1 MRANLY
7 QQTAQFYDLENS
19 RDYGPADIPFYKKI
33 IQPPSRILE
42 VGCGTGR
49 VAIELA
55 KHGCDVTGIDL
66 SERMLGEFRKKLA
79 RCSDLLGEVTLCQAD
94 MVSFDL
100 GTRFDWIIFPFRV
113 FQALTV
119 NETRQSCLDSVRRHT
134 DEETR
139 VVITLFNPR
148 MDILASWGKK
158 GIVNFEVELPNS
170 PQRLRRIENQ
180 TRHDADTQVI
190 ASEHIYQVYDSGG
203 VVAEYVDKLELG
215 YLFPEQAQKLFCD
228 SGFVIEEVYGG
239 YDFEPLTSDVRKEQ
253 IFVLKRA

>member
-1 MRANLY
+1 MRPNLY
-7 QQTAQFYDLENS
+7 QQTAQFYDLVVS
-19 RDYGPADIPFYKKI
+19 RGYVEADIPFYKKI
-33 IQPPSRILE
+33 IQPPSQILE

-55 KHGCDVTGIDL
+55 QHGFDVTGIDL
-66 SERMLGEFRKKLA
+66 SEWMLDEFRKKLA
-79 RCSDLLGEVTLCQAD
+79 RYSNLLGKVTLCQAD

-119 NETRQSCLDSVRRHT
+119 NETRQRCLDSVRRHT

-148 MDILASWGKK
+148 MDILAAWGKK

-170 PQRLRRIENQ
+170 TQRLRRIENQ
-180 TRHDADTQVI
+180 MPHDAEAQVI
-190 ASEHIYQVYDSGG
+190 ALEHIYQVYDSSG
-203 VVAEYVDKLELG
+203 VVEEYVDRLELG
-215 YLFPEQAQKLFCD
+215 YLFPEQAQKLFYD
-228 SGFVIEEVYGG
+228 SGFVIDEVYGG

-253 IFVLKRA
+253 IYILKR

>member
-1 MRANLY
+1 MRPNLY
-7 QQTAQFYDLENS
+7 QQTAQFYDLVVS
-19 RDYGPADIPFYKKI
+19 RGYVEADIPFYKKI
-33 IQPPSRILE
+33 IQPPSQILE

-55 KHGCDVTGIDL
+55 QHGFDVTGIDL
-66 SERMLGEFRKKLA
+66 SEWMLDEFRKKLA
-79 RCSDLLGEVTLCQAD
+79 RYSNLLGKVTLCQAD

-100 GTRFDWIIFPFRV
+100 GTRFDWIIFPYRV
-113 FQALTV
+113 FQALAV

-148 MDILASWGKK
+148 MDILAAWGKK

-170 PQRLRRIENQ
+170 TQRLRRIENQ
-180 TRHDADTQVI
+180 MPHDAEAQVI
-190 ASEHIYQVYDSGG
+190 ALEHIYQVYDSSG
-203 VVAEYVDKLELG
+203 VVEEYVDRLELG
-215 YLFPEQAQKLFCD
+215 YLFPEQAQKLFYD
-228 SGFVIEEVYGG
+228 SGFVIDEVYGG

-253 IFVLKRA
+253 IYILKR

>member
-1 MRANLY
+1 MRANLF
-7 QQTAQFYDLENS
+7 QQTAQFYDLVNS
-19 RDYGPADIPFYKKI
+19 RDYVAADIPFYKRI
-33 IQPPSRILE
+33 IQPKSRVLE

-55 KHGCDVTGIDL
+55 QHGCDVTGMDL
-66 SERMLGEFRKKLA
+66 SEWMLDEFRKKLA
-79 RCSDLLGEVTLCQAD
+79 RYSNLLGKVTLCQAD

-119 NETRQSCLDSVRRHT
+119 NETRQRCLDSVRRHT

-148 MDILASWGKK
+148 MDILAAWGKK

-170 PQRLRRIENQ
+170 TQRLRRIENQ
-180 TRHDADTQVI
+180 MPHDAEAQVI
-190 ASEHIYQVYDSGG
+190 ALEHIYQVYDSSG
-203 VVAEYVDKLELG
+203 VVEEYVDRLELG

-253 IFVLKRA
+253 IYILKR